1 MLWKHGLL
9 KKMKKMGL
17 KGNML
22 AYVNNFLSD
31 RVLQVKINNT
41 FSDIF
46 VLENGTPQGSCIS
59 PTLFNIMVNDMS
71 DCLKNCEMSQLAD
84 DGAIWKSGAEKK

>member
-1 MLWKHGLL
+1 METWFI
-9 KKMKKMGL
+9 KKNEKKMGL

-46 VLENGTPQGSCIS
+46 VLENGTPREVVLVQRLLILWLM
-59 PTLFNIMVNDMS
+59 TYQIV
-71 DCLKNCEMSQLAD
+71 
-84 DGAIWKSGAEKK
+84 